1 MYRRISGD
9 DYQKIFVVGDIHG
22 CYQSLLDV
30 LAARKFD
37 RQTDLLISV
46 GDLIDRG
53 PDSLSCLSLLDEPWF
68 TAVCGN
74 HEQMAREA
82 LNEGNAWLWSR
93 NGGVWYAALDDANK
107 RLAAEWIAQ
116 TANLPLVIDVNIGG
130 RRYVIAHA
138 DYPANDYAFGK
149 AVDEDELVWGRNR
162 ITRAMAGMG
171 TRITGAHLFI
181 FGHTP
186 LHKPL
191 IFFNQLYI
199 DTGAVFGGRLTL
211 IELR

>member
-1 MYRRISGD
+1 MYRKIRGE

-30 LAARKFD
+30 LDARRFD

-53 PDSLSCLSLLDEPWF
+53 PDSLACLSLLDEPWF

-82 LNEGNAWLWSR
+82 LGEGNDWLWTQ
-93 NGGVWYAALDDANK
+93 NGGSWYSALDDARK
-107 RLAAEWIAQ
+107 RLAAERIAQ
-116 TANLPLVIDVNIGG
+116 TASLPLVIDVQLGD
-130 RRYVIAHA
+130 RDYVIAHA
-138 DYPANDYAFGK
+138 DYPADDYAFGK

-162 ITRAMAGMG
+162 ITRAMAGEG
-171 TRITGAHLFI
+171 NKIAGARLFI

-186 LHKPL
+186 LRKPL

>member
-1 MYRRISGD
+1 MYHSISGE
-9 DYQKIFVVGDIHG
+9 DYHKIFVVGDIHG
-22 CYQSLLDV
+22 CYQLLLDA
-30 LAARKFD
+30 LNARKFD

-53 PDSLSCLSLLDEPWF
+53 PDSLACLALLDKPWF

-82 LNEGNAWLWSR
+82 LNEGNRWLWAR
-93 NGGVWYAALDDANK
+93 NGGSWYTGLSDVDK
-107 RLAAEWIAQ
+107 RLAADLIAQ
-116 TANLPLVIDVNIGG
+116 TANLPLIIDVNIAS
-130 RRYVIAHA
+130 RNYVIAHA
-138 DYPANDYAFGK
+138 DYPAEDYAFGRQ
-149 AVDEDELVWGRNR
+149 VDEDELVWGRNR
-162 ITRAMAGMG
+162 ITRAMAGAG
-171 TRITGAHLFI
+171 NNITGAHLFI

>member
-9 DYQKIFVVGDIHG
+9 DYQRIFVVGDIHG
-22 CYQSLLDV
+22 CYQALLDA
-30 LAARKFD
+30 LATRQFD

-53 PDSLSCLSLLDEPWF
+53 PDSPACLALLDEPWF

-82 LNEGNAWLWSR
+82 LSEDNGWLWSR
-93 NGGVWYAALDDANK
+93 NGGSWYSALDDADK
-107 RLAAEWIAQ
+107 RIVAGRIAQ
-116 TANLPLVIDVNIGG
+116 TADLPLVIDVDIGG
-130 RRYVIAHA
+130 RHYVIAHA
-138 DYPANDYAFGK
+138 DYPADDYAFGK

-162 ITRAMAGMG
+162 ITRAMAGEG
-171 TRITGAHLFI
+171 DKIAGAHLFI

-211 IELR
+211 IQLR

>member
-1 MYRRISGD
+1 MYRAISGD
-9 DYQKIFVVGDIHG
+9 DYRKIFVVGDIHG
-22 CYQSLLDV
+22 CRQLLLEA
-30 LAARKFD
+30 LAARQFN

-53 PDSLSCLSLLDEPWF
+53 PDSPACLTLLDEPWF

-82 LNEGNAWLWSR
+82 LSEDNGWLWSR
-93 NGGVWYAALDDANK
+93 NGGSWYAALDDADK
-107 RLAAEWIAQ
+107 RLAAGRIAQ
-116 TANLPLVIDVNIGG
+116 TAQLPLVIDVDING

-138 DYPANDYAFGK
+138 DYPSDDYAFGK
-149 AVDEDELVWGRNR
+149 AVDADELVWGRTR
-162 ITRAMAGMG
+162 ITRSMAGKG
-171 TRITGAHLFI
+171 RRIAGAHLFI

-199 DTGAVFGGRLTL
+199 DTGAVFGGTLTL
-211 IELR
+211 IQLR

>member
-9 DYQKIFVVGDIHG
+9 DYQRVFVVGDIHG
-22 CYQSLLDV
+22 CYSALLDA
-30 LAARKFD
+30 LASRRFD
-37 RQTDLLISV
+37 RQNDLLISV

-53 PDSLSCLSLLDEPWF
+53 PDSPACLTLLEEPWF

-82 LNEGNAWLWSR
+82 LSEDNGWLWSR
-93 NGGVWYAALDDANK
+93 NGGSWYSALDDADK
-107 RLAAEWIAQ
+107 RLAAGRIAQ
-116 TANLPLVIDVNIGG
+116 TANLPLIIDVALGG

-138 DYPANDYAFGK
+138 DYPADDYAFGK
-149 AVDEDELVWGRNR
+149 AVDVDELVWGRHR
-162 ITRAMAGMG
+162 ITRAMAGEG
-171 TRITGAHLFI
+171 DRIAGAHLFI

-186 LHKPL
+186 LRQPL
-191 IFFNQLYI
+191 VFFNQLYI

-211 IELR
+211 IQLR

>member
-1 MYRRISGD
+1 MYRSISGE

-22 CYQSLLDV
+22 CYQLLLDA
-30 LAARKFD
+30 LNARKFD

-53 PDSLSCLSLLDEPWF
+53 PDSLACLALLDEPWF

-74 HEQMAREA
+74 HEQMAQEA
-82 LNEGNAWLWSR
+82 LNEGNGWLWAR
-93 NGGVWYAALDDANK
+93 NGGSWYTALGDADK
-107 RLAAEWIAQ
+107 RLAADLIAQ
-116 TANLPLVIDVNIGG
+116 TANLPLVIDVNIAS
-130 RRYVIAHA
+130 RNYVIAHA
-138 DYPANDYAFGK
+138 DYPAEDYAFGK
-149 AVDEDELVWGRNR
+149 PVDEDELVWGRNR
-162 ITRAMAGMG
+162 ITRAMAGAG
-171 TRITGAHLFI
+171 NNITGAHLFI

>member
-1 MYRRISGD
+1 MYRSISGD
-9 DYQKIFVVGDIHG
+9 DYQKVFVVGDIHG
-22 CYQSLLDV
+22 CHRLLLDA
-30 LAARKFD
+30 LSARKFN

-53 PDSLSCLSLLDEPWF
+53 PDSMACLALLDEPWF

-74 HEQMAREA
+74 HERMARAA
-82 LNEGNAWLWSR
+82 LSEDNHWLWER
-93 NGGVWYAALDDANK
+93 NGGTWYAALNPADK
-107 RLAAEWIAQ
+107 SLAAQRIAR
-116 TANLPLVIDVNIGG
+116 TSSLPLVIDVHIGS

-149 AVDEDELVWGRNR
+149 AVDEDALIWGRTR
-162 ITRAMAGMG
+162 ITRALAGAG
-171 TRITGAHLFI
+171 SPIVGAYLFI

-199 DTGAVFGGRLTL
+199 DTGAVFGGLLTL

>member
-1 MYRRISGD
+1 MYRRISGE

-22 CYQSLLDV
+22 CYQRLLDA
-30 LAARKFD
+30 LAARGFD
-37 RQTDLLISV
+37 RQADLLISV

-53 PDSLSCLSLLDEPWF
+53 PDSPACLSLLDESWF

-82 LNEGNAWLWSR
+82 LSEDNGWLWAR
-93 NGGVWYAALDDANK
+93 NGGRWYSSLDEGEK
-107 RLAAEWIAQ
+107 RLAARRIMQ
-116 TANLPLVIDVNIGG
+116 TADLPLVIEANIGG
-130 RRYVIAHA
+130 RHYVIAHA
-138 DYPANDYAFGK
+138 DYPADDYAFGK

-162 ITRAMAGMG
+162 ITRAMADEG
-171 TRITGAHLFI
+171 TRIAGAHLFI

-211 IELR
+211 IQLR

>member
-1 MYRRISGD
+1 MYRRISAE

-22 CYQSLLDV
+22 CYQPLLDA
-30 LAARKFD
+30 LAARKFN

-53 PDSLSCLSLLDEPWF
+53 PDSLACLSLLDEPWF

-82 LNEGNAWLWSR
+82 LNEDNGWLWAR
-93 NGGVWYAALDDANK
+93 NGGTWYANLDDADK
-107 RLAAEWIAQ
+107 RLASRRIAQ

-138 DYPANDYAFGK
+138 DYPADDYAFGK

-162 ITRAMAGMG
+162 ITRAMAGEG
-171 TRITGAHLFI
+171 NRISGAYLFI